1 MKRNELIKRINEEY
15 EIFKSD
21 ILNKSKEEIFERSD
35 EINFKKNMREYL
47 LNEDNELT
55 DNTIEN
61 LSEINSAILDELY
74 EVYLNTDTYYT
85 FETFAKKSLATT
97 KKIMTKVNIK
107 DKISVG
113 YNL

>member
-1 MKRNELIKRINEEY
+1 MERKELIKRINEEY

-85 FETFAKKSLATT
+85 FDDLCEEIT
-97 KKIMTKVNIK
+97 
-107 DKISVG
+107 G
-113 YNL
+113 YYEEDYDDAEID

>member
-1 MKRNELIKRINEEY
+1 MERKELIKRINEEY

-47 LNEDNELT
+47 FNEDNELT

-85 FETFAKKSLATT
+85 FDDLCEEIT
-97 KKIMTKVNIK
+97 
-107 DKISVG
+107 G
-113 YNL
+113 YYEEDYDESEY

>member
-1 MKRNELIKRINEEY
+1 MERKELIKRINEEY

-85 FETFAKKSLATT
+85 FDDLCEE
-97 KKIMTKVNIK
+97 II
-107 DKISVG
+107 G
-113 YNL
+113 YYEEDYDDAEID

>member
-1 MKRNELIKRINEEY
+1 MERKELIKRINEEY

-85 FETFAKKSLATT
+85 FDDLCEEIT
-97 KKIMTKVNIK
+97 
-107 DKISVG
+107 G
-113 YNL
+113 YYEEDYDESEY

>member
-85 FETFAKKSLATT
+85 FDDLCEE
-97 KKIMTKVNIK
+97 II
-107 DKISVG
+107 G
-113 YNL
+113 YYEEDYDDAEID

>member
-61 LSEINSAILDELY
+61 LSEINGAILDELY

-85 FETFAKKSLATT
+85 FDDLCEEIT
-97 KKIMTKVNIK
+97 
-107 DKISVG
+107 G
-113 YNL
+113 YYEEDYDESEY

>member
-85 FETFAKKSLATT
+85 FDDLCEEIT
-97 KKIMTKVNIK
+97 
-107 DKISVG
+107 G
-113 YNL
+113 YYEEDYDESEY

>member
-1 MKRNELIKRINEEY
+1 MERKELIKRINEEY

-21 ILNKSKEEIFERSD
+21 ILNKSQEEIFERSD

-85 FETFAKKSLATT
+85 FDDLCEEIT
-97 KKIMTKVNIK
+97 
-107 DKISVG
+107 G
-113 YNL
+113 YYEEDYDDAEID

>member
-1 MKRNELIKRINEEY
+1 MERKELIKRINEEY

-21 ILNKSKEEIFERSD
+21 ILNKSQEEIFERSD

-85 FETFAKKSLATT
+85 FDDLCEEIT
-97 KKIMTKVNIK
+97 
-107 DKISVG
+107 G
-113 YNL
+113 YYEEDYDESEY

>member
-1 MKRNELIKRINEEY
+1 MERKELIKRINEEY

-21 ILNKSKEEIFERSD
+21 ILNKSQEEIFERSD

-85 FETFAKKSLATT
+85 FDDLCEE
-97 KKIMTKVNIK
+97 II
-107 DKISVG
+107 G
-113 YNL
+113 YYEEDYDDAEID

>member
-61 LSEINSAILDELY
+61 LSEINGAILDELY

-85 FETFAKKSLATT
+85 FDDLCEE
-97 KKIMTKVNIK
+97 II
-107 DKISVG
+107 G
-113 YNL
+113 YYEEDYDESEY